1 MAVGMPQKLA
11 EIKTLSD
18 TLAELFDYD
27 LTHQLPWFGAEVFG
41 NALGAYLVAC
51 ITFVLYAALLYFA
64 WHHLVKRWERLATEH
79 PGSLWQQGLSLAH
92 QVKPHILPLI
102 AFYFATQPLELSA
115 KLDHGISLLTVA
127 AVTLQLVQLAGELA
141 RILIDFYRGGF
152 SAVDPVIRNTNNN
165 LTTLVRISIWVAGI
179 LFFLDN
185 AGFNVS
191 TFVAGLGI
199 GGVAIALAAQAIL
212 GDTFSSFAISLDKP
226 FEVGDFITVDTLRGT
241 VEHIGLK
248 TTRVRSVGGELLVFA
263 NSDLT
268 KSRIRNFK
276 KMQQRYVELK
286 LHVHPLTPLAV
297 LKEIPSL
304 IADII
309 SKQPN
314 VTLDYAKLAHISGC
328 GLIFDVAYNTKSP
341 AFNDYADS
349 RQAIYFAIMEAF
361 AAKGVTM
368 RFDSNMPVVFMPT

>member
-1 MAVGMPQKLA
+1 
-11 EIKTLSD
+11 
-18 TLAELFDYD
+18 
-27 LTHQLPWFGAEVFG
+27 
-41 NALGAYLVAC
+41 
-51 ITFVLYAALLYFA
+51 
-64 WHHLVKRWERLATEH
+64 
-79 PGSLWQQGLSLAH
+79 
-92 QVKPHILPLI
+92 
-102 AFYFATQPLELSA
+102 
-115 KLDHGISLLTVA
+115 
-127 AVTLQLVQLAGELA
+127 
-141 RILIDFYRGGF
+141 
-152 SAVDPVIRNTNNN
+152 
-165 LTTLVRISIWVAGI
+165 
-179 LFFLDN
+179 
-185 AGFNVS
+185 
-191 TFVAGLGI
+191 
-199 GGVAIALAAQAIL
+199 
-212 GDTFSSFAISLDKP
+212 
-226 FEVGDFITVDTLRGT
+226 
-241 VEHIGLK
+241 
-248 TTRVRSVGGELLVFA
+248 VRSVGGELLVFA

-286 LHVHPLTPLAV
+286 LHVHPLTPLAI

-368 RFDSNMPVVFMPT
+368 RFDSNMPIVFMPT